1 LTLANKLT
9 WGRIAAVPIIASGI
23 VLYRPGETE
32 WVRYAVIALFCAA
45 IVTDALDGAVARG
58 LNQRTKLGA
67 FLDPL
72 ADKLLINVLFIFMA
86 VQDGFAGAIPRW
98 VPPVILARDMLI
110 VVGARIAV
118 AFSNLRA
125 FNPRLLGKVTTALQ
139 MAVILAAL
147 TRMPF
152 AYKLTLAAV
161 ALTVASCVD
170 YLWSG
175 ARLAL
180 ARKKEGQATEGSVD

>member
-1 LTLANKLT
+1 MTLANKLT
-9 WGRIAAVPIIASGI
+9 WGRIAAIPLIAAGI

-32 WVRYAVIALFCAA
+32 WLRYAVIALFCAA
-45 IVTDALDGAVARG
+45 IVTDALDGAIARG

-72 ADKLLINVLFIFMA
+72 ADKLLINVAFIFMA

-98 VPPVILARDMLI
+98 VPPVILARDILI

-118 AFSNLRA
+118 GFSNLRV
-125 FNPRLLGKVTTALQ
+125 FNPRVLGKITTALQ
-139 MAVILAAL
+139 MATLLAVL
-147 TRMPF
+147 LRIPF
-152 AYKLTLAAV
+152 ADKLTLAAV
-161 ALTVASCVD
+161 VLTVASCAD

-175 ARLAL
+175 GRLAL
-180 ARKKEGQATEGSVD
+180 ARKMEREGSVD

>member
-9 WGRIAAVPIIASGI
+9 WGRIAAIPFIAAGI

-32 WVRYAVIALFCAA
+32 WLRYAVIALFCAA
-45 IVTDALDGAVARG
+45 ILTDALDGAVARG

-72 ADKLLINVLFIFMA
+72 ADKLLINVSFIFMA

-98 VPPVILARDMLI
+98 VPPVILARDLLI
-110 VVGARIAV
+110 VVGARIAIGISDRRV
-118 AFSNLRA
+118 FK
-125 FNPRLLGKVTTALQ
+125 PRVLGKVTTALQ
-139 MAVILAAL
+139 MAALLAVL
-147 TRMPF
+147 SGMPF

-161 ALTVASCVD
+161 VLTAASCVD

-175 ARLAL
+175 VRLAL
-180 ARKKEGQATEGSVD
+180 ARKRVGES